1 MLMLEEIFKIKKAE
15 NSEVFNLRI
24 LRGLSWL
31 KKAYD
36 LNEEPDLQYMSLWIS
51 FNAVYAQTTEPNEK
65 CLPQFLQMLCQ
76 KDGEGKLGQMLWAK
90 LSQPVQALL
99 HQHALYQGFWDYQNA
114 QISMEQFKEGLAQD
128 MEQQRLAMQQQDTTA
143 LLILLFKRLN
153 TLHIQL
159 MQGGMNC
166 GSAVNRKYMQDC
178 CHVLGALMPVMIL
191 LLLENAQA
199 MDLGKPYY
207 PAAHVC

>member
-51 FNAVYAQTTEPNEK
+51 FNAVYAQGTEPNEK
-65 CLPQFLQMLCQ
+65 CLLQFLQMLCQ
-76 KDGEGKLGQMLWAK
+76 KDAEGKLGQMLWEK

-99 HQHALYQGFWDYQNA
+99 HQHTLYQGFWDYQNA
-114 QISMEQFKEGLAQD
+114 KISMEQFKEGLAQD
-128 MEQQRLAMQQQDTTA
+128 MGQQRLAMQ
-143 LLILLFKRLN
+143 R
-153 TLHIQL
+153 
-159 MQGGMNC
+159 QGG
-166 GSAVNRKYMQDC
+166 Q
-178 CHVLGALMPVMIL
+178 LALPV
-191 LLLENAQA
+191 
-199 MDLGKPYY
+199 K
-207 PAAHVC
+207 